1 LLGLGEEDPIFF
13 AQYFL
18 GLHLNPFQKRALWE
32 LKIYKQ
38 FLWVTANQVGKTVA
52 LAVAHLWFDFYKL
65 GFEGVPEMIEKARY
79 ETLNISPISRQSK
92 EAFRYVEEILHSNFS
107 WEEEGKR
114 YINICKIEWFWEGK
128 NENLGRIDFS
138 NNASLFCLSTSEDM
152 GAGMAGKQFAFISYD
167 ECVQSHHLEE
177 ELPARIFSRT
187 AKYSGPIALT
197 STPDELGKSQQYWF
211 HLYTTAKDLLLR
223 GEVGEWFL
231 IEGLYDENIF
241 IPEKNKEDFKKRLK
255 KLSPLKYQQ
264 VIEGKFIASPNRMFT
279 PEMIEGMW
287 NGKENPRAIPEVLPD
302 REFVIIIDW
311 GVADA
316 GDETVMGV
324 GDVTEP
330 VNAEIVYGWSK
341 QGGDP
346 VELMA
351 MATYL
356 SVHFND
362 AALVMD
368 TTEMGGVIFKK
379 MLSKLKPIGFGQGN
393 KPNALFWVQMRMKNN
408 IRGGLTSSEKSSN
421 NKIKSCYLPK
431 LGKQLSVYK
440 LEDRK
445 LKQDWVMM
453 LAMFAWY
460 LEKYKSLRKTKTFP
474 LKSFYK

>member
-1 LLGLGEEDPIFF
+1 M
-13 AQYFL
+13 
-18 GLHLNPFQKRALWE
+18 RALWGF
-32 LKIYKQ
+32 KKHNQ

-52 LAVAHLWFDFYKL
+52 LAAAHIWFNFYKR
-65 GFEGVPEMIEKARY
+65 GFAGSPELIEKARY
-79 ETLNISPISRQSK
+79 ETLNLSPISRQSK
-92 EAFRYVEEILHSNFS
+92 EAFRYIDEILHSNFS
-107 WEEEGKR
+107 WERDGKR
-114 YINICKIEWFWEGK
+114 FINQCKIEWFWEGK
-128 NENLGRIDFS
+128 NENLGRVDFS

-197 STPDELGKSQQYWF
+197 STPDELGKSQQYWY
-211 HLYTTAKDLLLR
+211 HLYTEAKDLLKKKQI
-223 GEVGEWFL
+223 GEWFL
-231 IEGLYDENIF
+231 VEGLYDENIF
-241 IPEKNKEDFKKRLK
+241 ISKKNKESFKKRLK
-255 KLSPLKYQQ
+255 KLSPLKYEQ
-264 VIEGKFIASPNRMFT
+264 VVKGKFIASPDRMFT

-287 NGKENPRAIPEVLPD
+287 NGKQNPKVVPEVLPD
-302 REFVIIIDW
+302 REFVVIIDW

-324 GDVTEP
+324 GDVTDP
-330 VNAEIVYGWSK
+330 ANAEIVYGWSK

-356 SVHFND
+356 QMHFNN
-362 AALVMD
+362 ASLVMD

-379 MLSKLKPIGFGQGN
+379 MLSKQKPIGFGQGN
-393 KPNALFWVQMRMKNN
+393 KPDALFWLQMRMKAN
-408 IRGGLTSSEKSSN
+408 IRKDLTSPDKISN

-431 LGKQLSVYK
+431 LSKQLSVYK
-440 LEDRK
+440 LEDKK

-453 LAMFAWY
+453 LAMFTWY
-460 LEKYKSLRKTKTFP
+460 LEKYKNLQRTKTFP
-474 LKSFYK
+474 LKSFYRR